1 MNHFKID
8 KTRIEDIHEKSLW
21 ILENTGIVFD
31 DPSIVEKFK
40 EKGFK
45 TDGNRIYIDS
55 KKFSEYTSELK
66 SHFII
71 KNNIECVEIGKES
84 IISGPSG
91 SLRIT
96 SPEGVRNPSI
106 EDYINIQKLNH
117 TSKALNMTNANLIEI
132 TNCVDPIDA
141 SVKTALALYYSSKP
155 LIGFASNKYEAESSI
170 KLAKKFIG
178 CPNDYYILGIAN
190 VLSPLTYDKD
200 SIEAIMAYV
209 NEQQPICITCCS
221 MPGLTSPISLY
232 GTLIQNNAEVMAGV
246 IMTQIIN
253 PGTPVIYG
261 NSSFGVDMRYAS
273 PVPGSVETS
282 MMIPYVKGLS
292 EYYGLPS
299 RSGGSLTDSKVVD
312 WQSGTESSLSLY
324 SSLINGI
331 NLIYHA
337 AGELDALMMFSFE
350 KFLLDEELIISIK
363 RLLSA
368 SSIPQNASLDSIH
381 KVGPG
386 GNYLY
391 EMETAVN
398 FRSEHRLPNFSIK
411 NMYDNWMSEGQNT
424 AFNNVSKALIKR
436 LSNYSMPSY
445 SIEQTKILE
454 LYTKKS
460 LQGEKL

>member
-21 ILENTGIVFD
+21 ILENTGVVFD

-40 EKGFK
+40 ENGFK
-45 TDGNRIYIDS
+45 TDGNRIYINS
-55 KKFSEYTSELK
+55 RKFGEYTSDLK

-71 KNNIECVEIGKES
+71 KNNIESVEIGKKS
-84 IISGPSG
+84 VICGPSG
-91 SLRIT
+91 SVRIT
-96 SPEGVRNPSI
+96 SPKGVRNPSI

-132 TNCVDPIDA
+132 TDCVTPIDA
-141 SVKTALALYYSSKP
+141 SIKTALALYYSSKP
-155 LIGFASNKYEAESSI
+155 LVGFASDRNEAESSI

-178 CPNDYYILGIAN
+178 FPNDYYILGIAN
-190 VLSPLTYDKD
+190 VLSPLSYDKD
-200 SIEAIMAYV
+200 AIGAIMAYV
-209 NEQQPICITCCS
+209 NEQQPICIACCS

-246 IMTQIIN
+246 IMTQLIH

-282 MMIPYVKGLS
+282 MMIPYIKGLS

-299 RSGGSLTDSKVVD
+299 RSGGSLTDSKVID

-324 SSLINGI
+324 SSLINDI

-350 KFLLDEELIISIK
+350 KFLLDEELILSIK

-368 SSIPQNASLDSIH
+368 STISQDAYLQSIH

-391 EMETAVN
+391 EKDTAVN
-398 FRSEHRLPNFSIK
+398 FRSEHRLPDFSIK
-411 NMYDNWMSEGQNT
+411 NMYDNWVSEGQNT
-424 AFNNVSKALIKR
+424 AFSNSSKALIKR
-436 LSNYSMPSY
+436 LAQYTAPSI
-445 SIEQTKILE
+445 SADQLKILE
-454 LYTKKS
+454 FYIENI
-460 LQGEKL
+460 LQGERL